1 MTTIAFIE
9 AQLKDPGGSVRA
21 VGQVPPVKA
30 VGEAAAQSASDGGA
44 STNSG
49 NSDHHDQAA
58 SAADYARA
66 NAQIASIYANFS
78 SVKGAPASLETA
90 YDQLVGLMPAPT
102 VVIPM
107 PPASLDMIEQAIE
120 LAKDLAARAALARAA
135 HANVN
140 PGTVDQILATAS

>member
-1 MTTIAFIE
+1 MPIIE
-9 AQLKDPGGSVRA
+9 AALKDLGGSVRA
-21 VGQVPPVKA
+21 VSPVSPVQGA
-30 VGEAAAQSASDGGA
+30 GAADSRPESGGNASADGGGG
-44 STNSG
+44 S
-49 NSDHHDQAA
+49 HHDQAA

-78 SVKGAPASLETA
+78 AVKDMPASLETA

-107 PPASLDMIEQAIE
+107 PPASVDMVEQAVA
-120 LAKDLAARAALARAA
+120 LAKDMAERAALARAA

-140 PGTVDQILATAS
+140 LGTVDQILTSTH